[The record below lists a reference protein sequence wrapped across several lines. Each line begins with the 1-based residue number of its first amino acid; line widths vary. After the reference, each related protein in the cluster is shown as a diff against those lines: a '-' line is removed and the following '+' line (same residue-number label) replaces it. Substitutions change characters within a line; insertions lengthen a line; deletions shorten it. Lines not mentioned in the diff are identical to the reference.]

1 MRHEA
6 LPLAGRGRDRAEHPW
21 DCACPRSQSHRHG
34 KENDSRGRRGHSA
47 HWASLHAESKWILS
61 LLAGGS
67 DYDVQ
72 QTNKPPMAG
81 IARGGCLEMLKG

>member
-6 LPLAGRGRDRAEHPW
+6 LPLAGTGLSTRGIVPAHTPTPIDMAR
-21 DCACPRSQSHRHG
+21 
-34 KENDSRGRRGHSA
+34 KTFSRGRRGHSA

-61 LLAGGS
+61 LLAGGNV
-67 DYDVQ
+67 YDVQ

-81 IARGGCLEMLKG
+81 IARGGCLEMLQG